1 MVATDTFKVT
11 RNEAANLLR
20 SRAFGVTTEGI
31 FLVLFVCGLAWVP
44 YWLGSNRPIAW
55 GINAVVFPGLAA
67 LYELSLLV
75 RGVPHPVPIRRVGPS
90 AVLFA
95 LAGTWAVVQN
105 VAWTPSGWQHPIW
118 QLASA
123 ALGQHVAGSISIDRD
138 LTALALLRLMTAAST
153 FWLALQLS
161 RNAGRARLLIWC
173 LVGISALYAAIGL
186 YAVAFM
192 PNGRVF
198 AEFGSTKFISST
210 FVNQNHYVT
219 FAGMGFIAGV
229 AALLRLYRQE
239 FGRTGSLLRLK
250 VATLISTT
258 GSKAAVPLAFACVIL
273 AALLL
278 TGNRGGIIA
287 TAFGLFAL
295 CILNMRREGS
305 GWNEALLVVFA
316 ALLVGTAF
324 IGFGDVFVGRVTTQG
339 LYDAGRLWVQGLTI
353 ESILSAPLLGFGYGT
368 FAVTFPMFRD
378 DGMSILGL
386 WDKAHNTYLEI
397 FQGLGLLFGGM
408 LIACVIILV
417 WDCLKGARTRKHGA
431 TIPALAAS
439 VSFLV
444 GVQALVDFS
453 LQIQAVTLTYM
464 AILGAGV
471 AQASDPTPASDAHLG
486 VEKSSQ
492 HYSRTKDPDR

>member
-1 MVATDTFKVT
+1 MVATETFKVT
-11 RNEAANLLR
+11 RSEAANLPR
-20 SRAFGVTTEGI
+20 SRAFGITTEGI
-31 FLVLFVCGLAWVP
+31 FLALFVCGLAWVP
-44 YWLGSNRPIAW
+44 YWIGSNRPIAW

-67 LYELSLLV
+67 LYELSLLL
-75 RGVPHPVPIRRVGPS
+75 RGVPHPVPIRRVGAS

-95 LAGTWAVVQN
+95 LAAGWVVVQN
-105 VAWTPSGWQHPIW
+105 VTWTPSGWQHPIW
-118 QLASA
+118 QIASD

-138 LTALALLRLMTAAST
+138 LTALALLRLMTAGST

-161 RNAGRARLLIWC
+161 RDARRARLLIWSV
-173 LVGISALYAAIGL
+173 VGISAVYAAVGL
-186 YAVAFM
+186 YALGFM

-198 AEFGSTKFISST
+198 PEFGPSKFVSST

-219 FAGMGFIAGV
+219 FAGMGFIAAV

-239 FGRTGSLLRLK
+239 FGRSGSLLRLK

-258 GSKAAVPLAFACVIL
+258 GSKAALPLAFACVIL
-273 AALLL
+273 TALLL
-278 TGNRGGIIA
+278 TGNRGGIIS
-287 TAFGLFAL
+287 TAFGLFVL

-305 GWNEALLVVFA
+305 SRNEGLLVVFA
-316 ALLVGTAF
+316 ALLAGSAF
-324 IGFGDVFVGRVTTQG
+324 IGFGDMFVGRVTTQG
-339 LYDAGRLWVQGLTI
+339 LYDASRVWVQGLTI
-353 ESILSAPLLGFGYGT
+353 DSILSAPLLGFGYGT
-368 FAVTFPMFRD
+368 FAVAFPMFRD
-378 DGMSILGL
+378 DGMSIVGF

-408 LIACVIILV
+408 LIACVVLLV
-417 WDCLKGARTRKHGA
+417 WDCLRGARTRKHGA

-444 GVQALVDFS
+444 GLHALVDFS

-471 AQASDPTPASDAHLG
+471 AQASDPSPAGAARLG
-486 VEKSSQ
+486 VGDSSQ
-492 HYSRTKDPDR
+492 HYSRIADRDR